1 MKKITMFLMLML
13 TSVSLLILGGCKK
26 NNKIVVAEVTHSV
39 FYAPQYVAL
48 SEGFYEEEG
57 LDIEII
63 LASGADKV
71 MASLISKEADIGLM
85 GPEASIYVYAQGK
98 KDYAITFAQLTQRD
112 GTFIFGR
119 EKILDFTL
127 EDLKGHS
134 ILGGRKGGMP
144 EMTLEYILKS
154 KGIEIGQN
162 DPTKEV
168 NIRTD
173 VAFAAMA
180 GAFIAGEGDFTTL
193 FEPTASEM
201 ELNGNGYILM
211 SVGEE
216 TVDVAYTT
224 YQALKSYIDNNEEV
238 VIKFTNA
245 ILKAVQWTYNT
256 DSMIVAESIHSY
268 FKETDINILA
278 KSIERYKSI
287 GAWSNTPYLSEDE
300 FIVLQ
305 DIVIAAGELDRYMP
319 YNILVQNKY
328 NSKR

>member
-1 MKKITMFLMLML
+1 MKKVIVILSLILVTMS
-13 TSVSLLILGGCKK
+13 TLILGGCKHE
-26 NNKIVVAEVTHSV
+26 NKIVIAEVTHSV

-48 SEGFYEEEG
+48 SEGFFEDEG

-71 MASLISKEADIGLM
+71 MSALISKEADIGLM
-85 GPEASIYVYAQGK
+85 GPEASVYVYAQGK

-119 EKILDFTL
+119 EKIEDFTL

-162 DPTKEV
+162 DPSKEV

-201 ELNGNGYILM
+201 EANGNGYILM

-224 YQALKSYIDNNEEV
+224 YQALKSYIDENDEV
-238 VIKFTNA
+238 VTKFSEA
-245 ILKAVQWTYNT
+245 IHNAVQWTYDT
-256 DSMIVAESIHSY
+256 DSMIVAESIHKY
-268 FKETDINILA
+268 FKETNIDILT
-278 KSIERYKSI
+278 KSIERYKQI
-287 GAWSNTPYLSEDE
+287 NAWSNTPYLSEDE
-300 FIVLQ
+300 FIKLQ

-319 YNILVQNKY
+319 YNVLVQNKY

>member
-1 MKKITMFLMLML
+1 MFLMLIL
-13 TSVSLLILGGCKK
+13 SSLSLLILGSCKK
-26 NNKIVVAEVTHSV
+26 NDKIVVAEVTHSV

-48 SEGFYEEEG
+48 SEGFFEEEG
-57 LDIEII
+57 LNIEII

-119 EKILDFTL
+119 EKIEDFTL
-127 EDLKGHS
+127 DDLKGHS

-201 ELNGNGYILM
+201 EITGNGYILM

-224 YQALKSYIDNNEEV
+224 YQALKSYIEENDV
-238 VIKFTNA
+238 VVKKFTNA

-268 FKETDINILA
+268 FKETNIEILA

-287 GAWSNTPYLSEDE
+287 GAWSNTPYLSEEE

-319 YNILVQNKY
+319 YNVLVQNKFD
-328 NSKR
+328 SKR